1 MKKSSRYL
9 ILLSPL
15 LVLLGGLFLLRHHEG
30 PYAEAQTACCTPP
43 PMSPNSP
50 RFPQGASV
58 DVFIVADSGFTPT
71 EQEMI
76 KQGLEDWNG
85 QPNSS
90 GVTYHVTVT
99 SNPPPPGTN
108 NTIIVTYEDTFSDS
122 EIADCSLHSSSGPDG
137 VSIYAEMTF
146 HKNIRSGNPATLPA
160 FVRETARHEGG
171 HPLGLDNAPNCAP
184 GSTIMNPGGNTET
197 LITTCDNDAIT
208 SEPTYPTPTPTST
221 PTPSCLSEGESCTWD
236 GSCCSGK
243 CGELT
248 YTCIPCETNPQDH
261 SSCMSENCMTC
272 YNMGGVYCSGYG
284 GDCWT
289 PILIDVLGNG
299 FTLTDATGG
308 VDFDDGHHNIIRTAW
323 TAAGVDDAWLVLDR
337 NGNGT
342 IDDASELFGS
352 AAPQPPPLAGDI
364 KNGFRA
370 LSEYDKPENGGNNDG
385 VIDSHDAIFSNL
397 RLWQDLNH
405 NGVSESDELQA
416 LSALNVESI
425 SLNYKESRRRDRY
438 GNTFRYRA
446 KVDDARHS
454 HVGRWAWD
462 VFLLV
467 QR

>member
-1 MKKSSRYL
+1 
-9 ILLSPL
+9 
-15 LVLLGGLFLLRHHEG
+15 
-30 PYAEAQTACCTPP
+30 
-43 PMSPNSP
+43 
-50 RFPQGASV
+50 
-58 DVFIVADSGFTPT
+58 
-71 EQEMI
+71 
-76 KQGLEDWNG
+76 
-85 QPNSS
+85 
-90 GVTYHVTVT
+90 
-99 SNPPPPGTN
+99 
-108 NTIIVTYEDTFSDS
+108 
-122 EIADCSLHSSSGPDG
+122 
-137 VSIYAEMTF
+137 
-146 HKNIRSGNPATLPA
+146 
-160 FVRETARHEGG
+160 
-171 HPLGLDNAPNCAP
+171 
-184 GSTIMNPGGNTET
+184 
-197 LITTCDNDAIT
+197 
-208 SEPTYPTPTPTST
+208 
-221 PTPSCLSEGESCTWD
+221 
-236 GSCCSGK
+236 
-243 CGELT
+243 
-248 YTCIPCETNPQDH
+248 
-261 SSCMSENCMTC
+261 MTC

-342 IDDASELFGS
+342 IDDATELFGS
-352 AAPQPPPLAGDI
+352 AAPQPPPLPGDI

-370 LSEYDKPENGGNNDG
+370 LSEYDKPENGGNNDE